1 MNYSSKHLA
10 LLFGVSLET
19 VRNWCDEFNDYLS
32 MTANP
37 GKGRHRS
44 FTEEDMG
51 VMSLVSQFKRQ
62 GMMYEDIHVALKSG
76 ERGEIPALGLEEIS
90 ALANDDN
97 ERALTLQ
104 VESLSRQL
112 QTLHIELEKA
122 KEIEKE
128 NIRLKADLETER
140 KMRQEL
146 EKNSR
151 ELTDRMMEIQRELG
165 KAQGI
170 LEYLQEQNKSS

>member
-19 VRNWCDEFNDYLS
+19 VRNWCDEFSDYLS
-32 MTANP
+32 ATANP

-51 VMSLVSQFKRQ
+51 VMSLIAQFKRQ
-62 GMMYEDIHVALKSG
+62 GMMYEDIHVSLKSG
-76 ERGEIPALGLEEIS
+76 ERGEVPALGLEEIN
-90 ALANDDN
+90 ALAGDDS

-112 QTLHIELEKA
+112 QLVSAELEQA
-122 KEIEKE
+122 RETEKE
-128 NIRLKADLETER
+128 NIRLKADLATER
-140 KMRQEL
+140 KLRLDL
-146 EKNSR
+146 EKNSK
-151 ELTDRMMEIQRELG
+151 ELTDQMMALQRELG

-170 LEYLQEQNKSS
+170 LEYLQEQNKPS